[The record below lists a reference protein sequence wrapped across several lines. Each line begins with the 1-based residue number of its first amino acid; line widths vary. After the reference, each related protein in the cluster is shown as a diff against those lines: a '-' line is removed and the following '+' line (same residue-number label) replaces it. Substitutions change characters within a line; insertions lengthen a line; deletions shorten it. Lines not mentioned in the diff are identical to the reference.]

1 MSLSPGGKIQGISL
15 PAFLQMVQ
23 MEKSTCTL
31 TVKGK
36 KSQGEIHIREGEVI
50 DASYR
55 DLPALDAAY
64 EILCLKDPV
73 IHMQR
78 DCAATERKIRVPM
91 MHLLM
96 EGARLQDEKLQNI
109 GAEEDDEDEIP
120 VLEDKE
126 TPEPTAPFQQDS
138 GSGFDDEEDDELAA
152 LSAYE
157 FSDDE
162 IRQASNADFTQSV
175 SPEASLQPIRIQ
187 AVQTSAK
194 QPLKPEQPSHAEKP
208 EPPKLSPAPKF
219 SRKQLLIFSFTAI
232 GFIVVAAAV
241 SYFGYARYQ
250 HNTAYSELQESLLR
264 MELPEQQ
271 EVLFTRFLDAFPES
285 PHAEELIHARS
296 QLRENILERDFRE
309 LMTEKEQLSS
319 GHEDFERGLRLYDRF
334 LIRHPFGTRTDT
346 VKKLREDHILTMAKN
361 MAAMTVQ
368 ELPEKDWLQR
378 TRDFQQRFPENPGME
393 ILEKSIKE
401 RGDRRLAFMLGL
413 PVNNRETR
421 SRAVAAAREYMEDFP
436 EHGGVERARTHLAS
450 LLRQQRIE
458 DLQDSAE
465 KLNSNEEMLRFFERT
480 RREENDP
487 QILAFVRQRITELE
501 QKTAEDR
508 MWESLQSDL
517 NRPGLSETAR
527 ISLLDRYL
535 TESPPDHYRS
545 RAQTMR
551 NQILSERARREQQAL
566 EERRRQ
572 AALALQRQ
580 QAEERARATEA
591 RARLENATREMNQRL
606 AGVAQRFINLN
617 NGTVQDRQTGKIWML
632 TDSEAHTGQCLNF
645 NEARDFVQNL
655 DLGGH
660 RDWRLPRESEL
671 AQIFKNPP
679 AYPLPDPNRWYWSSE
694 LFSRGYTN
702 EVRVVT
708 ARDESVFQRQS
719 HRPETCGHAFAVR
732 P

>member
-1 MSLSPGGKIQGISL
+1 MSLSPGGKIQGFSL

-23 MEKSTCTL
+23 MEKTTCTL

-36 KSQGEIHIREGEVI
+36 KSQGEIHIRDGEVI

-109 GAEEDDEDEIP
+109 GDEEDEEDEIP
-120 VLEDKE
+120 ELEIEE
-126 TPEPTAPFQQDS
+126 TPEPTRPFHQDS
-138 GSGFDDEEDDELAA
+138 GSVFDDDEDDELAA

-162 IRQASNADFTQSV
+162 LRQATNTDFTQNI
-175 SPEASLQPIRIQ
+175 SPEASMQPIRIQ
-187 AVQTSAK
+187 AMQSAGK
-194 QPLKPEQPSHAEKP
+194 QSERPPSSSHAEKT
-208 EPPKLSPAPKF
+208 EDPKPAPRF
-219 SRKQLLIFSFTAI
+219 SRKRLLILTFTTM
-232 GFIVVAAAV
+232 GFIIIAAAA

-250 HNTAYSELQESLLR
+250 HNTAYTELQESLLR

-271 EVLFTRFLDAFPES
+271 EVLFNRFLDAFPDS
-285 PHAEELIHARS
+285 PHAQEITHARG
-296 QLRENILERDFRE
+296 QLRQSILERDYLE
-309 LMTEKEQLSS
+309 LMNEEKQLSS
-319 GHEDFERGLRLYDRF
+319 SPEDFEKGLRLYERF
-334 LIRHPFGTRTDT
+334 LIRHPDGPRADT
-346 VKKLREDHILTMAKN
+346 VKTLREDRILAMAKD
-361 MAAMTVQ
+361 MAAMT
-368 ELPEKDWLQR
+368 EENIAERNWLQR
-378 TRDFQQRFPENPGME
+378 ARDFQQRFPENPGMAV
-393 ILEKSIKE
+393 LEKSIEE
-401 RGDRRLAFMLGL
+401 RGDQRLAFILGL
-413 PVNNRETR
+413 SGKNRETR
-421 SRAVAAAREYMEDFP
+421 SRAMVAAREYMEDFP
-436 EHGGVERARTHLAS
+436 EHAGMERARIHLNN

-458 DLQDSAE
+458 DLQASADR
-465 KLNSNEEMLRFFERT
+465 LNSNEERLRFFERT

-487 QILAFVRQRITELE
+487 QILTFIRQRIGFLE

-517 NRPGLSETAR
+517 KRPGLNEMTR

-535 TESPPDHYRS
+535 TESPPEHYRS
-545 RAQTMR
+545 QAQALR
-551 NQILSERARREQQAL
+551 DQIIRERTRREQESL

-580 QAEERARATEA
+580 QAEERARAAEA
-591 RARLENATREMNQRL
+591 RARLENATREMNRRL
-606 AGVAQRFINLN
+606 AGVQQRFINLN

-645 NEARDFVQNL
+645 HEARTFVQNL
-655 DLGGH
+655 NLGGH

-719 HRPETCGHAFAVR
+719 HGPETCGHAFAIR